1 MDLIR
6 TSEIFS
12 EIKIFKGKLISDS
25 RGQFSKP
32 FYGDPLVNQF
42 GNLSEVIY
50 SKSKQNV
57 IRGLHFQE
65 PPEGVSKFVHCLDGE
80 IKDVFVD
87 LRKSSQTYGQFD
99 SIKLKSE
106 APISVFIPEGF
117 GHGFSVISK
126 SATVLYLQSKP
137 FSAHHDAGVNINSF
151 DIDWEVKNPIISDKD
166 YGLVNFPDFDSPW

>member
-87 LRKSSQTYGQFD
+87 YPKDKYTDLVIIDQFD
-99 SIKLKSE
+99 KEHIIKYKEDEKILWNTSF
-106 APISVFIPEGF
+106 SLSSLVFNT
-117 GHGFSVISK
+117 K
-126 SATVLYLQSKP
+126 
-137 FSAHHDAGVNINSF
+137 
-151 DIDWEVKNPIISDKD
+151 
-166 YGLVNFPDFDSPW
+166 

>member
-12 EIKIFKGKLISDS
+12 EIKIFEGKLITDS

-32 FYGDPLVNQF
+32 FYAEPLINNF

-65 PPEGVSKFVHCLDGE
+65 PPEGVNKFVHCLDGE

-87 LRKSSQTYGQFD
+87 LRSSSKTYGKFD
-99 SIKLKSE
+99 SIKLKSDK
-106 APISVFIPEGF
+106 PISIFIPEGF
-117 GHGFSVISK
+117 GHGFSVISRT
-126 SATVLYLQSKP
+126 ATVLYLQSKP
-137 FSAHHDAGVNINSF
+137 FSAIYDSGININSF
-151 DIDWEVKNPIISDKD
+151 DIDWEVENPIISDKD
-166 YGLVNFPDFDSPW
+166 YELINFSDFESPW

>member
-57 IRGLHFQE
+57 IRGIHFQE

-87 LRKSSQTYGQFD
+87 LRSSSQTYGQFD

-106 APISVFIPEGF
+106 TPISVFIPEGF

-126 SATVLYLQSKP
+126 SATVLACSGMPLGLLIAILECCCRGPQ
-137 FSAHHDAGVNINSF
+137 AG
-151 DIDWEVKNPIISDKD
+151 
-166 YGLVNFPDFDSPW
+166 FPH